1 MNMIKKICLVVIC
14 SYSPLYCEGF
24 FDSWS
29 NWNKSNRDY
38 LMRSVKTPQG
48 DNTPSNN
55 IHRSRNNENKSTSP
69 VTFKDIIG
77 GVPQEVLDLKAFLE
91 DDSAFKAV
99 GAERPRGILLVG
111 PPGTGKTLL
120 AQAIAG
126 ELSAFFFPT
135 SASAFVEIFVGNGA
149 KHVRELFEEA
159 SIALREAP
167 GKKAIIFIDEF
178 DAIGS
183 RNSVMRDGGEE
194 ARTINE
200 LLVQMDGFDKEANI
214 IVMAATNNTQSLDKA
229 LLRPGRF
236 DVIINI
242 PLPDF
247 AKRYALLKYYCFNKK
262 RTLDEKID
270 IETFAQRTEG
280 FNCAEI
286 KDLVNKAAINAARK
300 NSSCIMHE
308 DFEKAYQELRKL
320 KKLYR

>member
-14 SYSPLYCEGF
+14 YPSIAHGEGF

-29 NWNKSNRDY
+29 RWNKSNRDY
-38 LMRSVKTPQG
+38 IMESVKNPQG
-48 DNTPSNN
+48 DNPSSNN
-55 IHRSRNNENKSTSP
+55 IRRSRNNENHSTSK

-77 GVPQEVLDLKAFLE
+77 GVPQEVLDLKSFLE
-91 DDSAFKAV
+91 DDSVFKAV

-126 ELSAFFFPT
+126 ELNAFFFPT

-149 KHVRELFEEA
+149 RHVRELFEEA
-159 SIALREAP
+159 SRAIHNVP

-183 RNSVMRDGGEE
+183 RSSFMRDGGEE

-200 LLVQMDGFDKEANI
+200 LLVQMDGFDKQTNI

-247 AKRYALLKYYCFNKK
+247 SKRYALLEYYCFGKK
-262 RTLDEKID
+262 RVIDEKID
-270 IETFAQRTEG
+270 IEIFAQKTDG
-280 FNCAEI
+280 FNCAEM

-300 NSSCIMHE
+300 SSPCITQE